1 MDNPYPVTSNSFFR
15 RDNIPISL
23 FSFNEVLF
31 HDLKKWF
38 GQSAYR
44 FYPLSSEEQLLEKEL
59 LGELLIL
66 DLRLSSLEGFPLIR
80 RLKDWHPEL
89 PILVCLSQPQQG
101 LGHTAVTL
109 GADDFILDTELA
121 NLLPRFLR
129 RGLEKKAL
137 DQDLT
142 QTKRLLS
149 LELARRGNYE
159 EPFNAVLREVENRR
173 LYNLVNLQK
182 QYLESVFSHVQS
194 GVIAVN
200 RKEEVKTF
208 NPKAEEILGITSN
221 EALSRNFR
229 FLPVP
234 FVELLEQT
242 LQEGKSFYR
251 YQIRLPQ
258 NGRPIGVNTSQLK
271 GENGEVIGCVVVFAD
286 LTEVEKQH
294 SLRRRQEHMNFVTQ
308 VAMRS
313 SHELKNCLVS
323 IRTFTQLLPEKYSD
337 PQFRTDFYSIVNSE
351 VDRLT
356 LLVDNLNFFAQPLDL
371 YCVPTSLDEIF
382 EEALALIPKEEKKRW
397 QFLKEISLN
406 GVDFVCDPENMKK
419 VFVHCFRNAIQATPN
434 GGTLWVRAFLES
446 HRAKEKVDFI
456 CIQIH
461 DTGNGMTQEERE
473 QVFEPFFTTKN
484 QGIGLGLTI
493 VKKIIEAH
501 GGKVI
506 LESNVGKGTTVS
518 MWVPIKNEQD
528 FLQTNESA
536 TTHLNS

>member
-1 MDNPYPVTSNSFFR
+1 MDNPYPITPNSFFR
-15 RDNIPISL
+15 RENIPISL
-23 FSFNEVLF
+23 FSFNETLS

-38 GQSAYR
+38 GVTPYR
-44 FYPLSSEEQLLEKEL
+44 FRSLRSEDELLEKDL

-80 RLKDWHPEL
+80 RLKDWHSEL
-89 PILVCLSQPQQG
+89 PILVCLSQSQQG
-101 LGHTAVTL
+101 LGQTALSL

-137 DQDLT
+137 DYDLT

-149 LELARRGNYE
+149 LELARRGNSE
-159 EPFNAVLREVENRR
+159 EPFKAVLREVENRR

-182 QYLESVFSHVQS
+182 QYLESVFSNVQS
-194 GVIAVN
+194 GVIAVD

-208 NPKAEEILGITSN
+208 NPKAEEILGIASN
-221 EALSRNFR
+221 EALSKNFR
-229 FLPVP
+229 FLPLP

-251 YQIRLPQ
+251 SQIRLPQ
-258 NGRPIGVNTSQLK
+258 SGRPIGVNSSQLK
-271 GENGEVIGCVVVFAD
+271 GENGEVLGCVMVFAD
-286 LTEVEKQH
+286 LTEVEKQR
-294 SLRRRQEHMNFVTQ
+294 SLRRREEHMDFVTK
-308 VAMRS
+308 VAMQS
-313 SHELKNCLVS
+313 SHELKNSLVS
-323 IRTFTQLLPEKYSD
+323 IRTFTQLLPEKYLD

-371 YCVPTSLDEIF
+371 YCVPTSLDKVF
-382 EEALALIPKEEKKRW
+382 EEALASLPKEERKKW
-397 QFLKEISLN
+397 GIQKEFSLN
-406 GVDFVCDPENMKK
+406 GMEFVCDPENMKK

-434 GGTLWVRAFLES
+434 GGTLRVRAYPEAHIS
-446 HRAKEKVDFI
+446 KEKVDFI

-461 DTGNGMTQEERE
+461 DTGNGMTQEECE
-473 QVFEPFFTTKN
+473 QAFEPFFTTKN

-501 GGKVI
+501 NGKVI
-506 LESNVGKGTTVS
+506 LESKVGKGTTVS
-518 MWVPIKNEQD
+518 MWVPIKNKQD
-528 FLQTNESA
+528 SLQTNESA
-536 TTHLNS
+536 ITHLNS